1 MGAGGFGVEQAIS
14 AANSMGLPGA
24 ASPAMDAVVTV
35 AIPLVMDVR
44 LVFLGPG
51 RQPARWRAQVTV
63 PQGVRALTIGLWGE
77 SGRPLAPV
85 VVVPGVVC
93 GTVEVDIGGPRTLP
107 AGTRLRCAADLDDGE
122 LYEVEVGV
130 DRRTGAH
137 AFVHADQRIVVP
149 RDAPQVASLSR
160 RDVRRLAQAWPWL
173 GGAHHPDLAATTSE
187 IDASVR
193 DMLRDDFGV
202 DVDDVGE

>member
-1 MGAGGFGVEQAIS
+1 
-14 AANSMGLPGA
+14 
-24 ASPAMDAVVTV
+24 MDAVVTV
-35 AIPLVMDVR
+35 AIPPVMDVK

-51 RQPARWRAQVTV
+51 RLPARWRAQVTV
-63 PQGVRALTIGLWGE
+63 PEGVRALTIGLWGE

-85 VVVPGVVC
+85 VVVPGVGR

-137 AFVHADQRIVVP
+137 AFVHADQRIAVP
-149 RDAPQVASLSR
+149 RDAPKVVPLSA
-160 RDVRRLAQAWPWL
+160 RDLQRLGRSWPWL
-173 GGAHHPDLAATTSE
+173 GGSEPRSPAEPSPTSE
-187 IDASVR
+187 MDASLR

-202 DVDDVGE
+202 DLDDILE